1 MSENTVAEVIVVN
14 DDGAIYAM
22 ENVTSSNGALSGAK
36 KYFAD
41 EHDVSYGKIDGTLFT
56 KGYGPA
62 EKVAAVKH
70 E

>member
-1 MSENTVAEVIVVN
+1 MTENTVAETIVAN
-14 DDGAIYAM
+14 ENGAIYAM

-36 KYFAD
+36 QHFAD
-41 EHDVSYGKIDGTLFT
+41 AHDIPYGEIDGTLFT

-70 E
+70 D